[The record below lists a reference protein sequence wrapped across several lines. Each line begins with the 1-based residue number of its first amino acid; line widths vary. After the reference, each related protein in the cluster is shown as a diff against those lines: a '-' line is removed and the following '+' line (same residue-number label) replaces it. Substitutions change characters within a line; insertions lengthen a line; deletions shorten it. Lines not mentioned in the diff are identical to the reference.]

1 MVAKRTSN
9 SVVKKANRN
18 VLRPAKVWHA
28 LHRRFSLWLSYRR
41 SPQSQLFFKQISID
55 GLKLLVPSNEDVGR
69 VIAYLGIYEPEET
82 NYLLSALRPDD
93 ICFDVG
99 ANLGYYTSIMARIV
113 KRGRVHAF
121 DPDPMCRALLE
132 LNVRLNGF
140 ENVSIQEIAL
150 GARSG
155 RVQLIRSAD
164 SGFNSLR
171 DTDRRPVLGA
181 LDVASSTIDTYME
194 GQRIERI
201 DVLKVDVEGAEALV
215 IEGASQLLSDPSRRP
230 RLILM
235 ELFDQNLRPFGA
247 EIGEITTAL
256 GLNGYKPF
264 VMSEGR
270 AIEYTPTLYNRF
282 YNVFFKC

>member
-1 MVAKRTSN
+1 MGSKM
-9 SVVKKANRN
+9 SV
-18 VLRPAKVWHA
+18 P
-28 LHRRFSLWLSYRR
+28 
-41 SPQSQLFFKQISID
+41 
-55 GLKLLVPSNEDVGR
+55 
-69 VIAYLGIYEPEET
+69 T
-82 NYLLSALRPDD
+82 
-93 ICFDVG
+93 
-99 ANLGYYTSIMARIV
+99 
-113 KRGRVHAF
+113 
-121 DPDPMCRALLE
+121 
-132 LNVRLNGF
+132 
-140 ENVSIQEIAL
+140 EIAL